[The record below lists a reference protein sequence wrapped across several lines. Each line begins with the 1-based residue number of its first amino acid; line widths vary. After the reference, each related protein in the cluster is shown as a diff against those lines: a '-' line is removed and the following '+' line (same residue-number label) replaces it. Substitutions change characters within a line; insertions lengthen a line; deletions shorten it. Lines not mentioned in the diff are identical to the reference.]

1 MAEELTRNELWR
13 SDLAA
18 ILGFLPELDELAGK
32 SVLISGAGGL
42 ICSAVVDVLLAYNE
56 THSASIRV
64 IAAGRSESRIRS
76 RFGTACEFVEY
87 DALRPSS
94 AGIRADYVIHGAGN
108 SHPAAMTAEPVETMQ
123 ANLFGVNALL
133 PCARKRFLYI
143 SSSEVYGQRA
153 ESNSRP
159 FSEKDYG
166 YVDLL
171 NVRNCYS
178 MAKRAAETLC
188 VSYAAEHGSDV
199 VIVRPG
205 HVYGPTASERDS
217 RVSSAF
223 AYLASRGED
232 IVMKSDGLQL
242 RSWCYC
248 VDCAGAIL
256 KVLLRGERCS
266 AYNIPGEI
274 LTIGQMA
281 ELLAEFGGV
290 RVLREGAS
298 QSEMRAFNPMN
309 NSSVDGSKLEG
320 LGWRNIF
327 DARTGLEHTVELLR
341 HRIAQ

>member
-1 MAEELTRNELWR
+1 MAEKLIDNNLWR

-18 ILGFLPELDELAGK
+18 VSDSLPELDELAGK

-42 ICSAVVDVLLAYNE
+42 ICSALVDLLIAYN
-56 THSASIRV
+56 ASNSVRIDV
-64 IAAGRSESRIRS
+64 IAAGRSEARIRS
-76 RFGTACEFVEY
+76 RFGSGCQFVEY
-87 DALRPSS
+87 DALRPEPFAFS
-94 AGIRADYVIHGAGN
+94 ADYIIHGAGN
-108 SHPAAMTAEPVETMQ
+108 AHPAAMSAEPVETIQ
-123 ANLFGVNALL
+123 ENIFGVNALL

-159 FSEKDYG
+159 FTENDYG

-171 NVRNCYS
+171 NVRNCYA
-178 MAKRAAETLC
+178 MGKRSAETLC
-188 VSYAAEHGSDV
+188 VSYASEYGSNA

-205 HVYGPTASERDS
+205 HIYGPTASERDS

-223 AYLASRGED
+223 AYSAARGED
-232 IVMKSDGLQL
+232 IVMKSEGLQL

-248 VDCAGAIL
+248 IDCAGAIL
-256 KVLLRGERCS
+256 KVLLRGERCG

-274 LTIGQMA
+274 LTIRQMA

-298 QSEMRAFNPMN
+298 QSEVKAFNPMN
-309 NSSVDGSKLEG
+309 NSSVDGTKLET

-327 DARTGLEHTVELLR
+327 DARTGLEHTLEILR
-341 HRIAQ
+341 NML